1 MLLNVVKITLRI
13 LFVFMFFS
21 KILAQASSDYES
33 GTNDEGV
40 SFISSTHQGY
50 NLEYD
55 WAITGQSSEAI
66 AADGSSLGF
75 AGQRMDV
82 YWDMAGDDIMDIRWE
97 AFTYAADNTTNA
109 LIAMRQTSNL
119 TTGEIGDSTMSLS
132 ANQTN
137 ISADSIGLYGVLNTN
152 SISDVE
158 AYILRQT
165 SLISTNTNT
174 ITSNTAAITSNTAAI
189 TSNTNTITSN
199 TNTIT
204 SNTAAITSNTAAITS
219 NTAAITS
226 NTNTI
231 TSNTNTI
238 TSNTNTIT
246 SNTAAILSNGNAI
259 GMLDSRMDSLES
271 MVRDHA
277 RGLASSV
284 AMAQYDLSQNGFS
297 MGIGIGRYKNV
308 TETAIGFGYGRE
320 LANGRRVN
328 MRMSKANDITGVGFS
343 MNFLR

>member
-204 SNTAAITSNTAAITS
+204 SNTAAI
-219 NTAAITS
+219 
-226 NTNTI
+226 
-231 TSNTNTI
+231 
-238 TSNTNTIT
+238 
-246 SNTAAILSNGNAI
+246 LSNGNAI

>member
-40 SFISSTHQGY
+40 SFTSSTYQGY

-55 WAITGQSSEAI
+55 WAITGQSSGAT
-66 AADGSSLGF
+66 AADGSTLGHS
-75 AGQRMDV
+75 GQRMDV

-97 AFTYAADNTTNA
+97 AFATAENTTNA

-158 AYILRQT
+158 AYILGQT
-165 SLISTNTNT
+165 SLIST
-174 ITSNTAAITSNTAAI
+174 
-189 TSNTNTITSN
+189 
-199 TNTIT
+199 
-204 SNTAAITSNTAAITS
+204 
-219 NTAAITS
+219 
-226 NTNTI
+226 
-231 TSNTNTI
+231 
-238 TSNTNTIT
+238 NTNTIT

>member
-204 SNTAAITSNTAAITS
+204 SNT
-219 NTAAITS
+219 
-226 NTNTI
+226 
-231 TSNTNTI
+231 
-238 TSNTNTIT
+238 NTIT

>member
-21 KILAQASSDYES
+21 KILAQASSDYER

-40 SFISSTHQGY
+40 SFTSSTSQGY

-55 WAITGQSSEAI
+55 WAITGQSSLAT
-66 AADGSSLGF
+66 AADGSTLGRS
-75 AGQRMDV
+75 GQRMDV

-97 AFTYAADNTTNA
+97 AFASADNTTNA

-119 TTGEIGDSTMSLS
+119 TTGEIGDSTMSLI

-152 SISDVE
+152 SILDVE

-174 ITSNTAAITSNTAAI
+174 ITSNT
-189 TSNTNTITSN
+189 NTITSN
-199 TNTIT
+199 TNT
-204 SNTAAITSNTAAITS
+204 
-219 NTAAITS
+219 ITS

-284 AMAQYDLSQNGFS
+284 AMAQYDLSQDGFS

-308 TETAIGFGYGRE
+308 TETAVGFGYGRE

>member
-21 KILAQASSDYES
+21 KILAQASSDYER

-40 SFISSTHQGY
+40 SFTSSTSQGY

-55 WAITGQSSEAI
+55 WAITGQSSLAT
-66 AADGSSLGF
+66 AADGSTLGRS
-75 AGQRMDV
+75 GQRMDV

-97 AFTYAADNTTNA
+97 AFASADNTTNA

-174 ITSNTAAITSNTAAI
+174 ITSNT
-189 TSNTNTITSN
+189 NTITSN
-199 TNTIT
+199 TNT
-204 SNTAAITSNTAAITS
+204 
-219 NTAAITS
+219 ITS

-284 AMAQYDLSQNGFS
+284 AMAQYDLSQDGFS

>member
-40 SFISSTHQGY
+40 SFTSSTYQGY

-55 WAITGQSSEAI
+55 WAITGQSSGAT
-66 AADGSSLGF
+66 AADGSTLGHS
-75 AGQRMDV
+75 GQRMDV

-97 AFTYAADNTTNA
+97 AFATAENTTNA

-174 ITSNTAAITSNTAAI
+174 
-189 TSNTNTITSN
+189 
-199 TNTIT
+199 
-204 SNTAAITSNTAAITS
+204 ITS

>member
-40 SFISSTHQGY
+40 SFTSSTHQGY

-55 WAITGQSSEAI
+55 WAITGQSSEAT

-174 ITSNTAAITSNTAAI
+174 ITSNTAAI
-189 TSNTNTITSN
+189 
-199 TNTIT
+199 
-204 SNTAAITSNTAAITS
+204 
-219 NTAAITS
+219 
-226 NTNTI
+226 
-231 TSNTNTI
+231 
-238 TSNTNTIT
+238 
-246 SNTAAILSNGNAI
+246 LSNGNAI

>member
-174 ITSNTAAITSNTAAI
+174 ITSNTAAI
-189 TSNTNTITSN
+189 
-199 TNTIT
+199 
-204 SNTAAITSNTAAITS
+204 
-219 NTAAITS
+219 
-226 NTNTI
+226 
-231 TSNTNTI
+231 
-238 TSNTNTIT
+238 
-246 SNTAAILSNGNAI
+246 LSNGNAI

>member
-40 SFISSTHQGY
+40 SFTSSTYQGY

-55 WAITGQSSEAI
+55 WAITGQSSGAT
-66 AADGSSLGF
+66 AADGSTLGHS
-75 AGQRMDV
+75 GQRMDV

-97 AFTYAADNTTNA
+97 AFATAENTTNA

-165 SLISTNTNT
+165 SLIST
-174 ITSNTAAITSNTAAI
+174 
-189 TSNTNTITSN
+189 
-199 TNTIT
+199 
-204 SNTAAITSNTAAITS
+204 
-219 NTAAITS
+219 
-226 NTNTI
+226 
-231 TSNTNTI
+231 
-238 TSNTNTIT
+238 NTNTIT

>member
-189 TSNTNTITSN
+189 TSNT
-199 TNTIT
+199 
-204 SNTAAITSNTAAITS
+204 AAITSNTAA
-219 NTAAITS
+219 
-226 NTNTI
+226 
-231 TSNTNTI
+231 I

>member
-21 KILAQASSDYES
+21 KILAQASSDYER

-40 SFISSTHQGY
+40 SFTSSTSQGY

-55 WAITGQSSEAI
+55 WAITGQSSLAT
-66 AADGSSLGF
+66 AADGSTLGRS
-75 AGQRMDV
+75 GQRMDV

-97 AFTYAADNTTNA
+97 AFASADNTTNA

-119 TTGEIGDSTMSLS
+119 TTGEIGDSTMSLI

-152 SISDVE
+152 SILDVE

-174 ITSNTAAITSNTAAI
+174 ITSNTNTI

-204 SNTAAITSNTAAITS
+204 SNTNIITSNTAAITS
-219 NTAAITS
+219 NTNTITS

-284 AMAQYDLSQNGFS
+284 AMAQYDLSQDGFS

>member
-189 TSNTNTITSN
+189 TSNT
-199 TNTIT
+199 
-204 SNTAAITSNTAAITS
+204 AA
-219 NTAAITS
+219 
-226 NTNTI
+226 I

>member
-189 TSNTNTITSN
+189 TSNT
-199 TNTIT
+199 
-204 SNTAAITSNTAAITS
+204 
-219 NTAAITS
+219 AAITS

>member
-21 KILAQASSDYES
+21 KILAQASSDYER

-40 SFISSTHQGY
+40 SFTSSTSQGY

-55 WAITGQSSEAI
+55 WAITGQSSLAT
-66 AADGSSLGF
+66 AADGSTLGRS
-75 AGQRMDV
+75 GQRMDV

-97 AFTYAADNTTNA
+97 AFASADNTTNA

-119 TTGEIGDSTMSLS
+119 TTGEIGDSTMSLI

-152 SISDVE
+152 SILDVE

-174 ITSNTAAITSNTAAI
+174 ITSNTNT
-189 TSNTNTITSN
+189 
-199 TNTIT
+199 
-204 SNTAAITSNTAAITS
+204 
-219 NTAAITS
+219 ITS

-284 AMAQYDLSQNGFS
+284 AMAQYDLSQDGFS

>member
-40 SFISSTHQGY
+40 SFTSSTHQGY

-132 ANQTN
+132 ANQTD

-174 ITSNTAAITSNTAAI
+174 ITSNTAA
-189 TSNTNTITSN
+189 
-199 TNTIT
+199 IT

>member
-21 KILAQASSDYES
+21 KILAQASSDYER

-40 SFISSTHQGY
+40 SFTSSTSQGY

-55 WAITGQSSEAI
+55 WAITGQSSLAT
-66 AADGSSLGF
+66 AADGSTLGRS
-75 AGQRMDV
+75 GQRMDV

-97 AFTYAADNTTNA
+97 AFASADNTTNA

-119 TTGEIGDSTMSLS
+119 TTGEIGDSTMSLI

-152 SISDVE
+152 SILDVE

-174 ITSNTAAITSNTAAI
+174 ITSNT
-189 TSNTNTITSN
+189 NTITSN
-199 TNTIT
+199 TNT
-204 SNTAAITSNTAAITS
+204 
-219 NTAAITS
+219 ITS

-284 AMAQYDLSQNGFS
+284 AMAQYDLSQDGFS

>member
-21 KILAQASSDYES
+21 KILAQASSDYER

-40 SFISSTHQGY
+40 SFTSSTSQGY

-55 WAITGQSSEAI
+55 WAITGQSSLAT
-66 AADGSSLGF
+66 AADGSTLGRS
-75 AGQRMDV
+75 GQRMDV

-97 AFTYAADNTTNA
+97 AFASADNTTNA

-119 TTGEIGDSTMSLS
+119 TTGEIGDSTMSLI

-152 SISDVE
+152 SILDVE

-174 ITSNTAAITSNTAAI
+174 ITSNTNTI

-199 TNTIT
+199 TNT
-204 SNTAAITSNTAAITS
+204 
-219 NTAAITS
+219 ITS

-284 AMAQYDLSQNGFS
+284 AMAQYDLSQDGFS

-308 TETAIGFGYGRE
+308 TETAVGFGYGRE

>member
-21 KILAQASSDYES
+21 KILAQASSDYER

-40 SFISSTHQGY
+40 SFTSSTSQGY

-55 WAITGQSSEAI
+55 WAITGQSSLAT
-66 AADGSSLGF
+66 AADGSTLGRS
-75 AGQRMDV
+75 GQRMDV

-97 AFTYAADNTTNA
+97 AFASADNTTNA

-119 TTGEIGDSTMSLS
+119 TTGEIGDSTMSLI

-152 SISDVE
+152 SILDVE

-174 ITSNTAAITSNTAAI
+174 ITSNTNT
-189 TSNTNTITSN
+189 
-199 TNTIT
+199 
-204 SNTAAITSNTAAITS
+204 
-219 NTAAITS
+219 ITS

-284 AMAQYDLSQNGFS
+284 AMAQYDLSQDGFS

-308 TETAIGFGYGRE
+308 TETAVGFGYGRE

>member
-40 SFISSTHQGY
+40 SFTSSTHQGY

-97 AFTYAADNTTNA
+97 AFATAENTTNA

-165 SLISTNTNT
+165 SLIST
-174 ITSNTAAITSNTAAI
+174 
-189 TSNTNTITSN
+189 
-199 TNTIT
+199 
-204 SNTAAITSNTAAITS
+204 
-219 NTAAITS
+219 
-226 NTNTI
+226 
-231 TSNTNTI
+231 
-238 TSNTNTIT
+238 NTNTIT

>member
-21 KILAQASSDYES
+21 KILAQSSSDYER

-40 SFISSTHQGY
+40 SFTSSTYQGY

-55 WAITGQSSEAI
+55 WAITGQSSLAT
-66 AADGSSLGF
+66 AADGSTLGRS
-75 AGQRMDV
+75 GQRMDV

-97 AFTYAADNTTNA
+97 AFASADNTTNA

-119 TTGEIGDSTMSLS
+119 TTGEIGDSTMSLI

-152 SISDVE
+152 SILDVE

-174 ITSNTAAITSNTAAI
+174 ITSNTNT
-189 TSNTNTITSN
+189 
-199 TNTIT
+199 
-204 SNTAAITSNTAAITS
+204 
-219 NTAAITS
+219 ITS

-238 TSNTNTIT
+238 TSNTNIIT

-284 AMAQYDLSQNGFS
+284 AMAQYDLSQDGFS

-308 TETAIGFGYGRE
+308 TETAVGFGYGRE

>member
-1 MLLNVVKITLRI
+1 
-13 LFVFMFFS
+13 MFFS

-174 ITSNTAAITSNTAAI
+174 ITSNTAAI
-189 TSNTNTITSN
+189 
-199 TNTIT
+199 
-204 SNTAAITSNTAAITS
+204 
-219 NTAAITS
+219 
-226 NTNTI
+226 
-231 TSNTNTI
+231 
-238 TSNTNTIT
+238 
-246 SNTAAILSNGNAI
+246 LSNGNAI

-320 LANGRRVN
+320 LAYGRRVN

>member
-21 KILAQASSDYES
+21 KILAQASSDYER

-40 SFISSTHQGY
+40 SFTSSTSQGY

-55 WAITGQSSEAI
+55 WAITGQSSLAT
-66 AADGSSLGF
+66 AADGSTLGRS
-75 AGQRMDV
+75 GQRMDV

-97 AFTYAADNTTNA
+97 AFASADNTTNA

-174 ITSNTAAITSNTAAI
+174 ITSNTNTI

-199 TNTIT
+199 TNT
-204 SNTAAITSNTAAITS
+204 
-219 NTAAITS
+219 ITS

-284 AMAQYDLSQNGFS
+284 AMAQYDLSQDGFS

-308 TETAIGFGYGRE
+308 TETAVGFGYGRE